1 MPRRRQ
7 MKKRDKPQNLEQL
20 SERILQ
26 EIADKVIE
34 ECQKL
39 VPDSAGLS
47 DNVEII
53 TTPSNITLRFNS
65 VFNPILLPAKYAGES
80 VFKPRGINPN
90 SGEPYGYSA
99 DTKRHFRTTKTKG
112 KVPVMAHTKY
122 YKLGFKPVE
131 GRGGWYTASP
141 KNNFGLRMAELR
153 IERNFVQ
160 GAYDKV
166 YRKLPQQIRK
176 QLPKAIQIKE

>member
-20 SERILQ
+20 SKRILQ

-39 VPDSAGLS
+39 VPDSDGLS

-65 VFNPILLPAKYAGES
+65 VFNPILLPARYAGES
-80 VFKPRGINPN
+80 VFRPRGINPN

-99 DTKRHFRTTKTKG
+99 DTKRHFRTTKTRVG
-112 KVPVMAHTKY
+112 
-122 YKLGFKPVE
+122 
-131 GRGGWYTASP
+131 S
-141 KNNFGLRMAELR
+141 
-153 IERNFVQ
+153 Q
-160 GAYDKV
+160 
-166 YRKLPQQIRK
+166 
-176 QLPKAIQIKE
+176 